1 MIKNSNFTDNND
13 YNTLYANL
21 KQKSSKLNIESNK
34 EIDNETEHKVI
45 STVIINEDDKE
56 INLSEFTEK
65 NSLLIDK
72 FSCFTQQKPNTLN
85 SKNSFLS
92 SQNLLHK
99 VILIQTKFCLY
110 LNRKSDRKQI
120 SLRAHKTFTIPIR
133 AKNQIF
139 KTAKQSSIR
148 SIFSTQK

>member
-45 STVIINEDDKE
+45 STVIVNEDDKE

-72 FSCFTQQKPNTLN
+72 FFLVLLN
-85 SKNSFLS
+85 K
-92 SQNLLHK
+92 SQIPSIVKILFYLL
-99 VILIQTKFCLY
+99 
-110 LNRKSDRKQI
+110 
-120 SLRAHKTFTIPIR
+120 KTF
-133 AKNQIF
+133 
-139 KTAKQSSIR
+139 
-148 SIFSTQK
+148 STK

>member
-56 INLSEFTEK
+56 INLS
-65 NSLLIDK
+65 
-72 FSCFTQQKPNTLN
+72 
-85 SKNSFLS
+85 
-92 SQNLLHK
+92 
-99 VILIQTKFCLY
+99 
-110 LNRKSDRKQI
+110 
-120 SLRAHKTFTIPIR
+120 
-133 AKNQIF
+133 
-139 KTAKQSSIR
+139 
-148 SIFSTQK
+148 

>member
-1 MIKNSNFTDNND
+1 MIDDVIYGPIPS
-13 YNTLYANL
+13 A
-21 KQKSSKLNIESNK
+21 NIETLPNAPPVNK
-34 EIDNETEHKVI
+34 SKKPKMLLPEAM
-45 STVIINEDDKE
+45 
-56 INLSEFTEK
+56 LEK

-85 SKNSFLS
+85 SENSFLS

-99 VILIQTKFCLY
+99 VILIQTKFRLY

-120 SLRAHKTFTIPIR
+120 SLRARKTFTIPIR

-139 KTAKQSSIR
+139 KTTKQSSIR

>member
-1 MIKNSNFTDNND
+1 MIKNFTDNND

-45 STVIINEDDKE
+45 STLIINEDDKE

-85 SKNSFLS
+85 SEKSFLS

-99 VILIQTKFCLY
+99 VILIQTKFRLY
-110 LNRKSDRKQI
+110 
-120 SLRAHKTFTIPIR
+120 F
-133 AKNQIF
+133 
-139 KTAKQSSIR
+139 SSC
-148 SIFSTQK
+148 S